1 MWSACVS
8 VCPVRQGNGSIV
20 AVAFTIELRKLQHTF
35 SRHAHAFGIIGD
47 WNNDTAA
54 QLERIIRDHVNSP
67 SVEMIAGTYR
77 GVIQVTHF
85 FNPETRVWVA
95 IDTSHDF
102 VAAWQ
107 LSPTQVESLYN
118 SGNVQ

>member
-1 MWSACVS
+1 
-8 VCPVRQGNGSIV
+8 V
-20 AVAFTIELRKLQHTF
+20 AVEFIIEPRKLQHTF
-35 SRHAHAFGIIGD
+35 SRHAHAFGVIGE
-47 WNNDTAA
+47 WNNETAA
-54 QLERIIRDHVNSP
+54 QLERTIRDHVNGP
-67 SVEMIAGTYR
+67 NVAMIAGTYR
-77 GVIQVTHF
+77 GTIQVTHC

-107 LSPTQVESLYN
+107 LSPTQVESLHN